1 MCLVL
6 QQPQATSKEAQQL
19 AELLCIFSYR
29 FSFTITIRAGSKS
42 STLQAGGD
50 WDSASLLA
58 GQAGV
63 VGRRGPVVAVLPAPG
78 KGCCFCLLSEH
89 RVHSPMSQVEKVETE
104 VWEPFFFFFKVDRV
118 LLFGSGWP

>member
-1 MCLVL
+1 MLLRSSLWGGQVCLVL
-6 QQPQATSKEAQQL
+6 QQPQAASKEAQQL

-58 GQAGV
+58 RQAGV
-63 VGRRGPVVAVLPAPG
+63 VGRRAGG
-78 KGCCFCLLSEH
+78 G
-89 RVHSPMSQVEKVETE
+89 Q
-104 VWEPFFFFFKVDRV
+104 W
-118 LLFGSGWP
+118 